1 MRSVCVFCGSSSNA
15 AEVYYS
21 AARETGTLLARRGLT
36 LVYGGSHVGLMG
48 AVADACLAAGGRV
61 VGVIP
66 KTLVEREVAHAG
78 LTDLRVVSSMA
89 ERKALMSE
97 LSDAFLSLPGGFGT
111 LDEMFEM
118 LTAYQLGE
126 HAKPSGLLNVRNYYD
141 PLLALCD
148 GAVREGFLH
157 PGHRSAVLHSADPSE
172 LLDKLADF
180 SPVPVGKWWLRSN
193 EVRR

>member
-1 MRSVCVFCGSSSNA
+1 MRSVCVFCSSSANA
-15 AEVYYS
+15 GDAYFA
-21 AARETGTLLARRGLT
+21 AARQTGTVLAQRGIK

-48 AVADACLAAGGRV
+48 AVADSCLSAGGHV
-61 VGVIP
+61 IGVIP
-66 KTLVEREVAHAG
+66 QSLVEREVAHTG

-126 HAKPSGLLNVRNYYD
+126 HAKPSGLLNVNNFYA

-157 PGHRSAVLHSADPSE
+157 PGHRSAILHSPDPSH
-172 LLDKLADF
+172 LLDQLASF
-180 SPVPVGKWWLRSN
+180 SPIPVGKWWLRSN
-193 EVRR
+193 EVRQ

>member
-15 AEVYYS
+15 AEVYF
-21 AARETGTLLARRGLT
+21 AGARETGVLLARRGIT

-48 AVADACLAAGGRV
+48 AVADSCLEAGGQV
-61 VGVIP
+61 IGVIP
-66 KTLVEREVAHAG
+66 RTLVDREVAHTG
-78 LTDLRVVSSMA
+78 LSDLRVVSSMA
-89 ERKALMSE
+89 ERKALMSD

-126 HAKPSGLLNVRNYYD
+126 HAKPSGLLNVNNYYG

-157 PGHRSAVLHSADPSE
+157 PGHRSAILHSSNPSD
-172 LLDKLADF
+172 LLDQLASF

-193 EVRR
+193 EVRQ